1 MIKSMTGF
9 GRGKY
14 ENEGRTYTVEIK
26 SVNHKYS
33 DINVR
38 LPRFLN
44 NVEDKIRKR
53 VAEVISRGKIDIF
66 VSFEN
71 YSNKGT
77 TIRINKDLAKEYIR
91 ELKELAEEADLRFD
105 LNVIDVSKF
114 PEILKLEDEDN
125 DELIGQEVMIALD
138 DALGK
143 FVSMREIEGEKLVE
157 DIERRIY
164 LIQEKVS
171 EVTKFS
177 STLVEE
183 YMARLQTRVNELLAP
198 GVVDDARLMQEIV
211 IFSDKSSIEEEL
223 TRLKSHISQ
232 FLELIKQSSPIGKK
246 IDFLIQ
252 EINREVNTIGS
263 KANSLDITNK
273 VIEIKTEVEN
283 IREQFQNIEQS
294 L

>member
-53 VAEVISRGKIDIF
+53 VAEVISRGKIDIY

-77 TIRINKDLAKEYIR
+77 TIRINKDLAKEYIK
-91 ELKELAEEADLRFD
+91 ELKALADEAELKFD

-125 DELIGQEVMIALD
+125 DELIGEEVMIALD
-138 DALGK
+138 DALEK
-143 FVSMREIEGEKLVE
+143 FVDMRGIEGQKLVQ
-157 DIERRIY
+157 DIEKRIY
-164 LIQEKVS
+164 IIQEKVN
-171 EVTKFS
+171 EVANFS

-198 GVVDDARLMQEIV
+198 GVVDEARLMQEIV

-232 FLELIKQSSPIGKK
+232 FLELIKQASPIGKK

-283 IREQFQNIEQS
+283 IREQIQNIE
-294 L
+294 

>member
-44 NVEDKIRKR
+44 SVEDKVRKR

-77 TIRINKDLAKEYIR
+77 TIRINKDLAKEYIK
-91 ELKELAEEADLRFD
+91 ELKALADEADLRFD

-138 DALGK
+138 DALEK
-143 FVSMREIEGEKLVE
+143 FVSMREIEGQKLVE

-164 LIQEKVS
+164 LIQEKVN

-177 STLVEE
+177 SSLVEE

-198 GVVDDARLMQEIV
+198 GVVDEARLMQEIV

-232 FLELIKQSSPIGKK
+232 FLEMIKQSSPIGKK

-283 IREQFQNIEQS
+283 IREQIQNIE
-294 L
+294 

>member
-44 NVEDKIRKR
+44 SVEDKIRKR

-91 ELKELAEEADLRFD
+91 ELKELADEADLRFD

-138 DALGK
+138 DALEK
-143 FVSMREIEGEKLVE
+143 FVSMREIEGKKLVE

-164 LIQEKVS
+164 LIQEKVN

-198 GVVDDARLMQEIV
+198 GTVDEARLMQEIV

-283 IREQFQNIEQS
+283 IREQIQNIE
-294 L
+294 

>member
-44 NVEDKIRKR
+44 SVEDKIRKR

-77 TIRINKDLAKEYIR
+77 TIRINKDLAKEYIK
-91 ELKELAEEADLRFD
+91 ELKSLADEADLRFD

-138 DALGK
+138 DALEK
-143 FVSMREIEGEKLVE
+143 FVSMREIEGKKLVE

-164 LIQEKVS
+164 LIQEKVN

-198 GVVDDARLMQEIV
+198 GVVDEARLIQEIV

-283 IREQFQNIEQS
+283 IREQIQNIE
-294 L
+294 

>member
-44 NVEDKIRKR
+44 SVEDKIRKR

-71 YSNKGT
+71 YSRSGT
-77 TIRINKDLAKEYIR
+77 TIRINKELAKEYIK
-91 ELKELAEEADLRFD
+91 ELKSLAEEADLRFD

-125 DELIGQEVMIALD
+125 DELIAQEVMVAVD
-138 DALGK
+138 DALEK
-143 FVSMREIEGEKLVE
+143 FVLMREIEGQKLVE

-164 LIQEKVS
+164 LIQEKVN
-171 EVTKFS
+171 EVTNFS

-198 GVVDDARLMQEIV
+198 GVVDEARLMQEIV

-283 IREQFQNIEQS
+283 IREQIQNIE
-294 L
+294 

>member
-44 NVEDKIRKR
+44 SVEDKIRKR

-77 TIRINKDLAKEYIR
+77 TIRINKDLAKEYIK
-91 ELKELAEEADLRFD
+91 ELKSLADEAELRFD

-143 FVSMREIEGEKLVE
+143 FVSMREIEGQKLVE

-164 LIQEKVS
+164 LIQEKVN

-198 GVVDDARLMQEIV
+198 GVVDEARLMQEIV

-283 IREQFQNIEQS
+283 IREQIQNIE
-294 L
+294 

>member
-38 LPRFLN
+38 IPRFLN
-44 NVEDKIRKR
+44 SVEDKIRKR

-71 YSNKGT
+71 YSSQGT
-77 TIRINKDLAKEYIR
+77 TIRINKELAKEYIK
-91 ELKELAEEADLRFD
+91 ELKSLAEEAELRFD

-138 DALGK
+138 SALEN
-143 FVSMREIEGEKLVE
+143 FVLMRESEGQKLIE

-164 LIQEKVS
+164 LIQEKVN
-171 EVTKFS
+171 EITNFS
-177 STLVEE
+177 RTLVEE
-183 YMARLQTRVNELLAP
+183 YMARLQARVNELLAP
-198 GVVDDARLMQEIV
+198 GVVDEARLMQEIV

-223 TRLKSHISQ
+223 TRLKSHIGQ

-283 IREQFQNIEQS
+283 IREQIQNIE
-294 L
+294 

>member
-14 ENEGRTYTVEIK
+14 ENEGRSYTVEIK

-44 NVEDKIRKR
+44 SVEDKIRKTISNS
-53 VAEVISRGKIDIF
+53 ISRGKIDVF
-66 VSFEN
+66 VTFEN
-71 YSNKGT
+71 YSSKGT
-77 TIRINKDLAKEYIR
+77 TIRVNRELAKEYIK
-91 ELKELAEEADLRFD
+91 ELKELANEADLKFD

-114 PEILKLEDEDN
+114 PEILKIEDDQDE
-125 DELIGQEVMIALD
+125 ELIENELMIAVN
-138 DALGK
+138 DALDK
-143 FVSMREIEGEKLVE
+143 FVSMRELEGEKLIQ
-157 DIERRIY
+157 DIEKRIY
-164 LIQEKVS
+164 SIQDKVN
-171 EVTKFS
+171 EITKYS
-177 STLVEE
+177 GTLVEE
-183 YMARLQTRVNELLAP
+183 YMKKLQARVKELMDTQ
-198 GVVDDARLMQEIV
+198 VIDENRLMQEIV

-252 EINREVNTIGS
+252 EINRETNTIGS
-263 KANSLDITNK
+263 KANSLEITNL
-273 VIEIKTEVEN
+273 VIEVKTEVEN
-283 IREQFQNIEQS
+283 IREQIQNIE
-294 L
+294 

>member
-14 ENEGRTYTVEIK
+14 ENGERTYTVEIK

-44 NVEDKIRKR
+44 SVEDKIRKR

-66 VSFEN
+66 VTFEN
-71 YSNKGT
+71 YSSQGT
-77 TIRINKDLAKEYIR
+77 TIRINKELAKEYIK
-91 ELKELAEEADLRFD
+91 ELKSLADEADLRFD

-125 DELIGQEVMIALD
+125 EELIGQELMIALD
-138 DALGK
+138 DALEK
-143 FVSMREIEGEKLVE
+143 FVAMRELEGQKLVE

-164 LIQEKVS
+164 LIQDKVN
-171 EVTKFS
+171 EITKFS

-183 YMARLQTRVNELLAP
+183 YMTKLQTRVNELLAP
-198 GVVDDARLMQEIV
+198 GTVDEARLMQEIV

-283 IREQFQNIEQS
+283 IREQIQNIE
-294 L
+294 

>member
-44 NVEDKIRKR
+44 SVEDKIRKR

-77 TIRINKDLAKEYIR
+77 TIRINKDLAKEYIK
-91 ELKELAEEADLRFD
+91 ELKSLAEEADLRFD

-143 FVSMREIEGEKLVE
+143 FVSMREIEGQKLVE

-164 LIQEKVS
+164 LIQEKVN

-198 GVVDDARLMQEIV
+198 GVVDEARLMQEIV

-283 IREQFQNIEQS
+283 IREQIQNIE
-294 L
+294 

>member
-44 NVEDKIRKR
+44 SVEDKIRKR

-66 VSFEN
+66 ISFEN
-71 YSNKGT
+71 YSSSGT
-77 TIRINKDLAKEYIR
+77 TIRINKELAKEYIK
-91 ELKELAEEADLRFD
+91 ELKSLAEEAELRFD

-125 DELIGQEVMIALD
+125 EELIAQEVMIALD
-138 DALGK
+138 DALEK
-143 FVSMREIEGEKLVE
+143 FVSMRELEGQKLVE

-164 LIQEKVS
+164 LIQEKVN
-171 EVTKFS
+171 EVTNFS

-198 GVVDDARLMQEIV
+198 GVVDEARLMQEIV

-283 IREQFQNIEQS
+283 IREQIQNIE
-294 L
+294 

>member
-1 MIKSMTGF
+1 MTGF

-44 NVEDKIRKR
+44 SVEDKIRKR

-71 YSNKGT
+71 YSSSGT
-77 TIRINKDLAKEYIR
+77 TIRINKELAKEYIK
-91 ELKELAEEADLRFD
+91 ELKSLAEEADLRFD

-125 DELIGQEVMIALD
+125 DELIAQEVMVAVD
-138 DALGK
+138 DALEK
-143 FVSMREIEGEKLVE
+143 FVLMREIEGQKLVE

-164 LIQEKVS
+164 LIQEKVN
-171 EVTKFS
+171 EVTNFS

-198 GVVDDARLMQEIV
+198 GVVDEARLMQEIV

-283 IREQFQNIEQS
+283 IREQIQNIE
-294 L
+294 

>member
-44 NVEDKIRKR
+44 SVEDKIRKR

-71 YSNKGT
+71 YSSSGT
-77 TIRINKDLAKEYIR
+77 TIRINKELAKEYIK
-91 ELKELAEEADLRFD
+91 ELKSLAEEADLRFD

-125 DELIGQEVMIALD
+125 DELIAQEVMIAVD
-138 DALGK
+138 DALEK
-143 FVSMREIEGEKLVE
+143 FVSMRELEGQKLVE

-164 LIQEKVS
+164 LIQEKVN
-171 EVTKFS
+171 EVSNFS

-183 YMARLQTRVNELLAP
+183 YMTRLQTRVNELLAP
-198 GVVDDARLMQEIV
+198 GVVDEARLMQEIV

-283 IREQFQNIEQS
+283 IREQIQNIE
-294 L
+294 